1 MKQKNKNGN
10 PVLGWLQMNLG
21 PLLGLLAL
29 CVIVSLLSDKF
40 VSKDNFLNILKSVS
54 TNMMLACALTMVIIL
69 GLIDISVGSTVG
81 LAGIVCAT
89 LIGTGRYPIWMVILF
104 CLGIGL
110 VVGLVNGILIAH
122 IKIPAFIATLAT
134 QNIGRGLC
142 QVICNGAP
150 VRCSEETFTRLGTTT
165 MSGGISITV
174 IYSAFF
180 VVLIC
185 ILMYRTKIG
194 TYLYAIGGNEM
205 AAEYSGINV
214 KLIKMIPYLIG
225 GFFAAFCGVIWTARL
240 GSGSPTL
247 GQNSELDAIAATA
260 LGGASMS
267 GGIGRIGGTMIGVL
281 MIGVINNGLNLI
293 NLNSFYQLIV
303 KGLVVA
309 ISVIIDV
316 MRKNRAANKV

>member
-134 QNIGRGLC
+134 QNIGRGL
-142 QVICNGAP
+142 
-150 VRCSEETFTRLGTTT
+150 S
-165 MSGGISITV
+165 
-174 IYSAFF
+174 
-180 VVLIC
+180 LIH
-185 ILMYRTKIG
+185 I
-194 TYLYAIGGNEM
+194 
-205 AAEYSGINV
+205 
-214 KLIKMIPYLIG
+214 
-225 GFFAAFCGVIWTARL
+225 
-240 GSGSPTL
+240 
-247 GQNSELDAIAATA
+247 
-260 LGGASMS
+260 
-267 GGIGRIGGTMIGVL
+267 
-281 MIGVINNGLNLI
+281 
-293 NLNSFYQLIV
+293 
-303 KGLVVA
+303 
-309 ISVIIDV
+309 
-316 MRKNRAANKV
+316 

>member
-194 TYLYAIGGNEM
+194 TYLYAIG
-205 AAEYSGINV
+205 
-214 KLIKMIPYLIG
+214 
-225 GFFAAFCGVIWTARL
+225 
-240 GSGSPTL
+240 
-247 GQNSELDAIAATA
+247 
-260 LGGASMS
+260 
-267 GGIGRIGGTMIGVL
+267 
-281 MIGVINNGLNLI
+281 
-293 NLNSFYQLIV
+293 
-303 KGLVVA
+303 
-309 ISVIIDV
+309 
-316 MRKNRAANKV
+316 